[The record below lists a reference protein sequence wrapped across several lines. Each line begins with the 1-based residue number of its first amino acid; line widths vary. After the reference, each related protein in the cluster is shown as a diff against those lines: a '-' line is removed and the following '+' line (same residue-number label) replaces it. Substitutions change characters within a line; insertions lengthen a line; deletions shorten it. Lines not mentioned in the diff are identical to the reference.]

1 MNAFVF
7 WLAEKSLEIAL
18 GKLIEKLLSDSNIK
32 QVKNF
37 LKLQILLL
45 CLDWVL
51 LKTPL
56 EPRACL
62 QTRRSPQPP
71 LKRGENERQSPPV
84 LLEVLGKQSYTQNS
98 SAF

>member
-1 MNAFVF
+1 MDTFVF

-37 LKLQILLL
+37 LKFQILLL

-62 QTRRSPQPP
+62 QTRRSPPAP
-71 LKRGENERQSPPV
+71 LKKGGE
-84 LLEVLGKQSYTQNS
+84 
-98 SAF
+98 

>member
-1 MNAFVF
+1 MNTFAL

-32 QVKNF
+32 RTKNF

-56 EPRACL
+56 EPKKLPQLEEKPA
-62 QTRRSPQPP
+62 SPFQ
-71 LKRGENERQSPPV
+71 
-84 LLEVLGKQSYTQNS
+84 
-98 SAF
+98 

>member
-1 MNAFVF
+1 MSTFVF
-7 WLAEKSLEIAL
+7 WLAEKSIQIAL

-32 QVKNF
+32 RTKNF

-56 EPRACL
+56 EPKKLPQLDEQPA
-62 QTRRSPQPP
+62 SPF
-71 LKRGENERQSPPV
+71 R
-84 LLEVLGKQSYTQNS
+84 
-98 SAF
+98 

>member
-18 GKLIEKLLSDSNIK
+18 GKLIEKLLSDSKIK

-37 LKLQILLL
+37 LKLHILLL
-45 CLDWVL
+45 CLDWIL

-56 EPRACL
+56 EPNKLPQLGEKPA
-62 QTRRSPQPP
+62 SPFQ
-71 LKRGENERQSPPV
+71 
-84 LLEVLGKQSYTQNS
+84 
-98 SAF
+98 

>member
-1 MNAFVF
+1 MDALVF

-37 LKLQILLL
+37 LKFQILLL

-56 EPRACL
+56 EPSACL
-62 QTRRSPQPP
+62 QTRRSPPAP
-71 LKRGENERQSPPV
+71 LFKGGE
-84 LLEVLGKQSYTQNS
+84 
-98 SAF
+98 